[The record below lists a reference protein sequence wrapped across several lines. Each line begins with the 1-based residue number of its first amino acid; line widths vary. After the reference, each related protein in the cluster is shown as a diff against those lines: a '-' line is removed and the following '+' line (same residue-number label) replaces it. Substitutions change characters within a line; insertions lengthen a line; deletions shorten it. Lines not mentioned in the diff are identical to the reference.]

1 MLERQK
7 ATKKFKVKK
16 KNQSG
21 GIWKMFSP
29 RPWKTSDNQVM
40 FCILLRNVRNF

>member
-16 KNQSG
+16 KKLEWWSMENA
-21 GIWKMFSP
+21 P